1 MKTFQ
6 KCFAAALAI
15 GMVFSFIQC
24 DLLPDP
30 PVEKEKAISTMQM
43 SNPANPFDADGVAHN
58 DFLDFFIANAD
69 LSQSEWDRDD
79 WFAILESYHGSR
91 GQAFTTE
98 FQDYYD
104 QFINVYKEA
113 YTIPC
118 PNWPRSICQ
127 CLPWLCD
134 IIILDLPFLP
144 LTAPDPNSDVTEY
157 ERNLAFI
164 EEVKILESQVL
175 EDDSL
180 SMATRDVY
188 LKYYA
193 VARYSAGYWHNV
205 INVEQELNP
214 WFEYLDLSGGRESEL
229 NDILAADAAG
239 AAIGALLGGPPG
251 ALAGAA
257 AASAGAALEHIM
269 KMFI

>member
-1 MKTFQ
+1 MKIFQ
-6 KCFAAALAI
+6 KWFAAALAI
-15 GMVFSFIQC
+15 CMVFSFTHC
-24 DLLPDP
+24 DVDDDTP
-30 PVEKEKAISTMQM
+30 PEKEKAITALQM
-43 SNPANPFDADGVAHN
+43 SNPDNPFDAEGAAHN
-58 DFLDFFIANAD
+58 DFLDYFIANAD

-79 WFAILESYHGSR
+79 WFAILESYHASK
-91 GQAFTTE
+91 GQVFTTE

-113 YTIPC
+113 GAIPC
-118 PNWPRSICQ
+118 ANWPYDICL

-134 IIILDLPFLP
+134 WIITGLPLLPFTL
-144 LTAPDPNSDVTEY
+144 PDPNSSETEY

-164 EEVKILESQVL
+164 GELKFLELQVL

-180 SMATRDVY
+180 STATRDVY

-205 INVEQELNP
+205 INVEQAESQWYEL
-214 WFEYLDLSGGRESEL
+214 LDLNSGRQCVSC
-229 NDILAADAAG
+229 DIINADAAG
-239 AAIGALLGGPPG
+239 AAVGALIAGPPG

-257 AASAGAALEHIM
+257 AASAAVAVEHLL
-269 KMFI
+269 KLL

>member
-1 MKTFQ
+1 MKTSQ
-6 KCFAAALAI
+6 KWFAAVLA
-15 GMVFSFIQC
+15 MCVVFSFVYC
-24 DLLPDP
+24 DQVDDNP
-30 PVEKEKAISTMQM
+30 PEKEKAITTLQM
-43 SNPANPFDADGVAHN
+43 SNPANPFDAEGVAHN

-79 WFAILESYHGSR
+79 WFAILESYHASK
-91 GQAFTTE
+91 GQIFTTE

-113 YTIPC
+113 DAIPC
-118 PNWPRSICQ
+118 LNWPQDICL

-134 IIILDLPFLP
+134 WIITGLPLLP
-144 LTAPDPNSDVTEY
+144 LTLPNPSSGVTEY

-164 EEVKILESQVL
+164 DEVKFLEAQVL

-180 SMATRDVY
+180 SMATRDTY
-188 LKYYA
+188 LKYYC

-214 WFEYLDLSGGRESEL
+214 WFEYLDLNSGRESVL
-229 NDILAADAAG
+229 NDILQADAAG
-239 AAIGALLGGPPG
+239 ALIGGLLGGPPG
-251 ALAGAA
+251 AIAGSA
-257 AASAGAALEHIM
+257 AASAGVALEHLL
-269 KMFI
+269 KLF